1 MELILKNV
9 KKKDFPVLKSLA
21 KSLGFEIVQEV
32 EKPYNPEFVKEIL
45 DAEQSIKDGKGVRGP
60 YEESLVGL
68 KIADLTQPLEI
79 VRIIHSFDPCIACA
93 VHVMDTKGNELS
105 SYKVDVNGASC

>member
-45 DAEQSIKDGKGVRGP
+45 EAREELKQGKGI
-60 YEESLVGL
+60 
-68 KIADLTQPLEI
+68 KMTLEDI
-79 VRIIHSFDPCIACA
+79 D
-93 VHVMDTKGNELS
+93 KLW
-105 SYKVDVNGASC
+105 K